1 MSAGAPSAVRPAVPA
16 RGRAAVATYRGRM
29 DEITGPDASATP
41 NGRGRV
47 VMQVRWS
54 DVDLFGHVNNAAF
67 LRYLDDARFTLF
79 PRMGV
84 DEVGAMTASLLV
96 VVKHEIDYLAPI
108 RFRPAPVVVEVWVP
122 RLGRS
127 SVDFA
132 YEILDGD
139 GPGAAVAL
147 RARSRMVQLDSAT
160 YRPRPFTDE
169 EREVFMA
176 YPGEAPDLHPW

>member
-1 MSAGAPSAVRPAVPA
+1 
-16 RGRAAVATYRGRM
+16 M
-29 DEITGPDASATP
+29 DETTGLTLTP
-41 NGRGRV
+41 RPPHHGRGRV

-67 LRYLDDARFTLF
+67 LRYLDDARFALF

-132 YEILDGD
+132 YEVLDGEQ
-139 GPGAAVAL
+139 PGAAVAL
-147 RARSRMVQLDSAT
+147 RARSRMVQLDRAT
-160 YRPRPFTDE
+160 YTPRSFTDE
-169 EREVFMA
+169 ERAVFA
-176 YPGEAPDLHPW
+176 AFPGESPELRGW

>member
-1 MSAGAPSAVRPAVPA
+1 MDETLGSTVVPGPTR
-16 RGRAAVATYRGRM
+16 RGRGC
-29 DEITGPDASATP
+29 
-41 NGRGRV
+41 V

-132 YEILDGD
+132 YEILDGESPD
-139 GPGAAVAL
+139 AAVAL
-147 RARSRMVQLDSAT
+147 RARSRMVQLDRAT
-160 YRPRPFTDE
+160 HTPRPFTDE
-169 EREVFMA
+169 ERAVFEA
-176 YPGEAPDLHPW
+176 YPGDSPQLRPW